1 MSKPPLALVAG
12 SVLLLAMVSSGR
24 VEAQET
30 SLRHRFVP
38 LLAQVDDAAPEDE
51 AEDDAAAAPP
61 QPQEG
66 PAPAAPTAEEAAR
79 ASRDADNADYA
90 AQLRQRA
97 DLMPV
102 HRAFG
107 IATWVSMLATVTL
120 GMFQYY
126 NLYGFFGG
134 VEDSGCVRGDAIF
147 GQDQCWGQPWVHR
160 TAWITTSALYATT
173 FTLSLLMPDPDHL
186 DQGDSAY
193 ANNLRTH
200 KALRWAHLGG
210 MLAQVFLG
218 LAISQ
223 NWFGLDRANDFGA
236 LQALATVHQVIGLGT
251 FGLLTA
257 AGLLMLF

>member
-1 MSKPPLALVAG
+1 MTPLAA
-12 SVLLLAMVSSGR
+12 LA
-24 VEAQET
+24 
-30 SLRHRFVP
+30 
-38 LLAQVDDAAPEDE
+38 LATPIFGFALTPPPGDLAAPPGAILFPPVFAQLADA
-51 AEDDAAAAPP
+51 AEDDAGDDGAGADEEAPAV
-61 QPQEG
+61 QTRRAE
-66 PAPAAPTAEEAAR
+66 PAPVPTPRQTAETSNDE
-79 ASRDADNADYA
+79 YA

-147 GQDQCWGQPWVHR
+147 GQEQCWGEPWVHR
-160 TAWITTSALYATT
+160 ASWIATTALYTTT
-173 FTLSLLMPDPDHL
+173 FTISLAMPDPDHL
-186 DQGDSAY
+186 DQGDGAY
-193 ANNLRTH
+193 ASNLRLH
-200 KALRWAHLGG
+200 KVLRWAHLGG
-210 MLAQVFLG
+210 MLAQLFLG

-223 NWFGLDRANDFGA
+223 DWFGLDRANDFAA
-236 LQALATVHQVIGLGT
+236 LQALATVHQVVGLTT

-257 AGLLMLF
+257 AGAIMLF

>member
-1 MSKPPLALVAG
+1 MSKSQLAVIVPCF
-12 SVLLLAMVSSGR
+12 VLLLVPGLA
-24 VEAQET
+24 EAQRST
-30 SLRHRFVP
+30 LQNRFVP
-38 LLAQVDDAAPEDE
+38 LLAQVDDAAPEGEADE
-51 AEDDAAAAPP
+51 AVAE
-61 QPQEG
+61 E
-66 PAPAAPTAEEAAR
+66 PAEPEAEPTAPTPEETAQATSNAE
-79 ASRDADNADYA
+79 YA

-97 DLMPV
+97 DIMPV

-120 GMFQYY
+120 GMIQYY

-134 VEDSGCVRGDAIF
+134 VEDSGCVQGNAVF

-160 TAWITTSALYATT
+160 VAWITTSALYATT
-173 FTLSLLMPDPDHL
+173 FTLSLTMPDPDHL
-186 DQGDSAY
+186 DQGDSDY

-200 KALRWAHLGG
+200 KALRWGHFAG

-251 FGLLTA
+251 FGMLTA
-257 AGLLMLF
+257 AGVMMLF